1 MGTAFIVFVIAI
13 TLFKVL
19 SFAKEEKEGLKH
31 MVENPKENWKEFM
44 EYYHEE
50 KERQQK

>member
-19 SFAKEEKEGLKH
+19 SFAKEEKEGLKD
-31 MVENPKENWKEFM
+31 MVKNPKENWEEFM
-44 EYYHEE
+44 EHYREA